1 MGMRRWLG
9 VRLVLS
15 MLLVAAGLVTVL
27 LTVRQPVRGATTL
40 ASQTVVLR
48 QGLAGYTGCTDTRIS
63 EENPNKNFGELE
75 LVLGMK
81 GRISTLIRFDVSSL
95 PANAQIE
102 DARLSIA
109 VVNYG
114 QRGSE
119 PVIIGAFPVTRT
131 WEETQATWYKATNLD
146 FWGLPGCNST
156 TNDRSPAPLD
166 NQPVY
171 NVGWYTWTVT
181 SAVQTWVQNPAANQG
196 VMLRQTNVA
205 IGGEYD
211 VRQSEY
217 PGLEMRP
224 VLVVTYSLAT
234 PTATPSGSSTPM
246 VLPCLGTPEPGATL
260 VVLQNGADYNGAAD
274 TFLSFDQRDTRYADT
289 WYVHVGYRR
298 KDSGLLRF
306 DLSGIPQGSRVICAA
321 LSLFAERWGGGG
333 LDIGAYDVKRENVVS
348 EATWTW
354 ATALAPWQVGGCNGP
369 DDRVQ
374 LPDSVVTV
382 SGILNRYQWDLT
394 RVVDDWVNDRL
405 PNYGVSLQAMDE
417 WDMDT
422 IWFTSSEDGTVANR
436 PMLAVLYVPPGSPLP
451 TRTRTPTPTTTCTS
465 APTATPTATVT
476 RTPTRTTTPGRTRTL
491 TLQNGV
497 DGYAGCHDSRIS
509 AEVPFANFSTSD
521 LKVGAQQRL
530 ASGIAFDLSQI
541 PTNATVSSADLSLY
555 AYGREGAGNLG
566 LNLYAIKRAWNE
578 EQVTW
583 DRATSAERWGLP
595 GCNHTT
601 SDREGVASAS
611 VTAAG
616 TGWYTWSVRAD
627 VQSMVAQP
635 ATNRGWLL
643 RQGGALPGAFYLRAS
658 EYDAVAYRPK
668 LGVTYSVP

>member
-1 MGMRRWLG
+1 
-9 VRLVLS
+9 

-27 LTVRQPVRGATTL
+27 LAVRQPVRGATTL
-40 ASQTVVLR
+40 ASQTVILR
-48 QGLAGYTGCTDTRIS
+48 QGLAGYAGCADTRIS
-63 EENPNKNFGELE
+63 EENPNKNFSEQE

-114 QRGSE
+114 QRGNE

-131 WEETQATWYKATNLD
+131 WEEMQATWYKATNLD

-156 TNDRSPAPLD
+156 TNDRSPTPLD
-166 NQPVY
+166 NRPVY

-196 VMLRQTNVA
+196 LMLRQTNVA

-224 VLVVTYSLAT
+224 VLVISYSLAT
-234 PTATPSGSSTPM
+234 PTPTGSRTPEL
-246 VLPCLGTPEPGATL
+246 LPCLGTPEPGAAL
-260 VVLQNGADYNGAAD
+260 VMLQNGAGHGGAAD

-321 LSLFAERWGGGG
+321 LSLFAERWGGGA

-354 ATALAPWQVGGCNGP
+354 ANSLAPWQMGGCNGP

-374 LPDSVVTV
+374 VPDSVVTV
-382 SGILNRYQWDLT
+382 GGILNRYQWDLT

-436 PMLAVLYVPPGSPLP
+436 PLLAVLYVPPGSPLP
-451 TRTRTPTPTTTCTS
+451 TRTRTPTPTTTSTTT
-465 APTATPTATVT
+465 PTAAPTATVT
-476 RTPTRTTTPGRTRTL
+476 RTPTRTTTPGRTRTI

-497 DGYAGCHDSRIS
+497 DGYAGCYDSRIS
-509 AEVPFANFSTSD
+509 AEGPSTNFNTSD
-521 LKVGAQQRL
+521 LKVGVQQRL
-530 ASGIAFDLSQI
+530 ASCVSFDLSQI

-555 AYGREGAGNLG
+555 AYGREGAGNLTLG
-566 LNLYAIKRAWNE
+566 LYAIKRAWTE

-583 DRATSAERWGLP
+583 DRATTADRWGLP

-601 SDREGVASAS
+601 SDRQGVASAS
-611 VTAAG
+611 ITATA

-643 RQGGALPGAFYLRAS
+643 RQGVALPGAFYLRAS
-658 EYDAVAYRPK
+658 EYDTMAYRPK
-668 LGVTYSVP
+668 LVVTYSVP